1 MLPGVGFS
9 LLFGN
14 LWYAWMA
21 RKLAGYDNR
30 TNVTAHP
37 YGVNTPAGLL
47 MTFNVVFKLVEIY
60 MLDEYFKDVQAG
72 RSPLGANEVA
82 DNIWKGATAAC
93 FFVGLVETAERAL
106 NRNANFVY
114 DRDVYEDK
122 LAATN
127 RLMATLQADFAAGMA
142 CTPAVAWRNIV
153 PQLFARDLPGAAS
166 RALR

>member
-21 RKLAGYDNR
+21 RKLSAYDGR

-93 FFVGLVETAERAL
+93 FFVGLVEIAGAWFGPLLVRH
-106 NRNANFVY
+106 VP
-114 DRDVYEDK
+114 
-122 LAATN
+122 LAALLTPIAAIGFVW
-127 RLMATLQADFAAGMA
+127 LAMAPFFQGVVSCVEINQCVGCSTILH
-142 CTPAVAWRNIV
+142 
-153 PQLFARDLPGAAS
+153 
-166 RALR
+166 